1 MFSSIKRLI
10 GVGPSKPDEG
20 AILAEWAKM
29 EGHAYKTVRDK
40 EGGGYVVHAVDE
52 DWRVEWGASQRSYI
66 PGKELR
72 FRSETRMAPDVQ
84 ILLLSRVLAHALET
98 QVFTSFTNAMQT
110 QVDNTMPDEMRWL
123 PMHPRVV
130 LSGPPVLSKRFVIL
144 SNAEAVARQWLDD
157 SLLSVLEDAA
167 SSWWTDSLQ
176 MVLTINRGR
185 LTIRMAGQPL
195 ELAQLKAVGRVCSQ
209 ATRSLRAAALS
220 MDS

>member
-1 MFSSIKRLI
+1 MS
-10 GVGPSKPDEG
+10 
-20 AILAEWAKM
+20 AWAQSQ
-29 EGHAYKTVRDK
+29 GYAYKTVRDK

-52 DWRVEWGASQRSYI
+52 NWRVEWGASQRSYI
-66 PGKELR
+66 KGKELR
-72 FRSETRMAPDVQ
+72 FRSETKMAPDVQ

-110 QVDNTMPDEMRWL
+110 QVDNTLPDEMRWL

-130 LSGPPVLSKRFVIL
+130 LTGPLVLSKRFVIL

-157 SLLSVLEDAA
+157 TLLAVLEDAA

-185 LTIRMAGQPL
+185 LTIRMPGQPL
-195 ELAQLKAVGRVCSQ
+195 ELAQLKAVGLLCSQ

-220 MDS
+220 MSS